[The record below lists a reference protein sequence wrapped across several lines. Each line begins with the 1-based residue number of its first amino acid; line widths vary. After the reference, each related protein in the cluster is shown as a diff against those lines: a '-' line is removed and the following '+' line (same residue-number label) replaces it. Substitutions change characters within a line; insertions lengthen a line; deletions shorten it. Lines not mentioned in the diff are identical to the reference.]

1 MVVTTKC
8 GVKVEF
14 DGDRVARILAPKHR
28 YGSLLY
34 GLCGNCDGKRR
45 NDLLVQG
52 KPLQRGRKRRRD
64 QLQAFAR
71 QFLVRDASGLPSD
84 DPQ

>member
-1 MVVTTKC
+1 M
-8 GVKVEF
+8 KVEF

-34 GLCGNCDGKRR
+34 GLCGDCDGRRR

-52 KPLQRGRKRRRD
+52 KLLQRGRKRRRD

-71 QFLVRDASGLPSD
+71 QFLVRDTSGLQSD